1 MAKSD
6 AKEDMKVDM
15 KQDKKMIND
24 AMHKHERKD
33 HPGKPLTTI
42 AKGGKVKKM
51 AKGGK
56 TNANMLSMGRGL
68 AKVANQKMKG

>member
-1 MAKSD
+1 MAKHD
-6 AKEDMKVDM
+6 T
-15 KQDKKMIND
+15 KQDKKMITS
-24 AMHKHERKD
+24 AVHKHERSK
-33 HPGKPLTTI
+33 HPGMPLT
-42 AKGGKVKKM
+42 KM